1 MAVNQVHQRSHASMH
16 RHKLGPSILF
26 NGIHYGEQFSLLA
39 YLKQN
44 ITFENLTKL
53 GIMVHTYNPSTQE
66 AETEGPQ
73 IQGQPDLKIEFLSVK
88 NKNKTKWGGIKLWA
102 IKT

>member
-1 MAVNQVHQRSHASMH
+1 
-16 RHKLGPSILF
+16 
-26 NGIHYGEQFSLLA
+26 
-39 YLKQN
+39 
-44 ITFENLTKL
+44 
-53 GIMVHTYNPSTQE
+53 MVHTYNPSTQE

-73 IQGQPDLKIEFLSVK
+73 SQGQPDLKIEFLSVK